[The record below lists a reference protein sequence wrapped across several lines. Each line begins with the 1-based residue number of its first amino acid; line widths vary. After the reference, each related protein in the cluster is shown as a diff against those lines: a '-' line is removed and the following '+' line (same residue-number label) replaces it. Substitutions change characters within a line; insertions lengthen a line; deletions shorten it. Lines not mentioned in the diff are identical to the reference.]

1 MMQRR
6 EIFKS
11 LLEREFIYDEWK
23 SYVSKV
29 FDAGILST
37 EILMDTPR
45 KMISR
50 LQSIPQAPLD
60 RLIKLATNLF
70 EKTVK
75 NLNNTYSQPLSSN
88 RLVTDFEFV
97 PAFTYLQYLKST
109 PLTDKENEL
118 KRTIAKVDNIDYATG
133 GLLKH
138 EAVFLALYCQESSNR
153 YSCFRHLPSIETVA
167 WHGMNTAPDLSKFQ
181 IGGTVCFSGI
191 YSSSTDKDV
200 AATFMEIVPRSSD
213 HKRFLYKLNIKKG
226 NSIKAYSSF
235 EDEKEVVV
243 GFCSKWEVLSVETN
257 KYELFSFGEYQCDYF
272 IELQQL
278 DSEPL
283 FAANAKLRGL
293 YLLAKIDY
301 HS

>member
-60 RLIKLATNLF
+60 RLIKLATNRF

-153 YSCFRHLPSIETVA
+153 CESFYTVVNRA
-167 WHGMNTAPDLSKFQ
+167 LRTFQ

-213 HKRFLYKLNIKKG
+213 HKRILYKLNIKKG

>member
-60 RLIKLATNLF
+60 RLIKLATNRF

-153 YSCFRHLPSIETVA
+153 CESFYTVVNRAVRNRDSETFLNSRPA
-167 WHGMNTAPDLSKFQ
+167 LYIRLLF
-181 IGGTVCFSGI
+181 
-191 YSSSTDKDV
+191 SSS
-200 AATFMEIVPRSSD
+200 
-213 HKRFLYKLNIKKG
+213 
-226 NSIKAYSSF
+226 SIY
-235 EDEKEVVV
+235 
-243 GFCSKWEVLSVETN
+243 
-257 KYELFSFGEYQCDYF
+257 
-272 IELQQL
+272 
-278 DSEPL
+278 
-283 FAANAKLRGL
+283 
-293 YLLAKIDY
+293 
-301 HS
+301 

>member
-60 RLIKLATNLF
+60 RLIKLATNRF

-153 YSCFRHLPSIETVA
+153 CESFYTV
-167 WHGMNTAPDLSKFQ
+167 
-181 IGGTVCFSGI
+181 
-191 YSSSTDKDV
+191 
-200 AATFMEIVPRSSD
+200 
-213 HKRFLYKLNIKKG
+213 
-226 NSIKAYSSF
+226 AYSSF